1 MRPPPKRSLTI
12 LMPCLNEAETIGVC
26 VSKAKRFLDE
36 SGIDG
41 EVLIA
46 DNGSEDGS
54 QVLATDLGARV
65 INVPQRGYGAALIAG
80 IHGAKTDYIA
90 MGDADDSYDFL
101 SLDPFVAA
109 LDDGADLVMGNRFK
123 GGIEPGAM
131 PFLHRY
137 LGNPVLS
144 FIGRLFFQSP
154 IGDFHCGLRAF
165 RRESIKSLNL
175 RAPGMEFA
183 SEMVVKAT
191 VADLDIREVPTKLHQ
206 DGRSRK
212 PHLNTWSDG
221 WRHLKFLLTFSP
233 KWLFLYP
240 GMTLFSIGLAAM
252 ITLAL
257 HIQDDALVFFG
268 LHFGVSTMALSG
280 GLIVVGFQLVY
291 FWLVTRH
298 LAAVR
303 SLIPPSQLV
312 TRIRSAVT
320 LERQLLSGVLLI
332 AVGLGVIIT
341 ATLLWQSKQYGAEGS
356 QYFTFIIPAITAI
369 LTGVQILFGAFLI
382 FMIDE

>member
-1 MRPPPKRSLTI
+1 MRPLPKRSLTI

-26 VSKAKRFLDE
+26 VSKAKRFLNE

-54 QVLATDLGARV
+54 QMLATDLGARV
-65 INVPQRGYGAALIAG
+65 IDVPQRGYGAALIAG
-80 IHGAKTDYIA
+80 IHNAHTDYIV
-90 MGDADDSYDFL
+90 MGDADDSYDFVAL
-101 SLDPFVAA
+101 TPFIKA
-109 LDDGADLVMGNRFK
+109 LDDGAELVMGNRFK

-144 FIGRLFFQSP
+144 FIGRLFFKSP

-165 RRESIKSLNL
+165 RRESVNSLSL

-191 VADLDIREVPTKLHQ
+191 LAELDVREVPTKLHK

-240 GMTLFSIGLAAM
+240 GITLFSIGLAAM

-257 HIQDDALVFFG
+257 HIQDDALIFFG
-268 LHFGVSTMALSG
+268 LHLGVSTMALSG

-303 SLIPPSQLV
+303 SLVPPSQLV

-320 LERQLLSGVLLI
+320 LERQLLSGVLLLPLDW
-332 AVGLGVIIT
+332 VRS
-341 ATLLWQSKQYGAEGS
+341 LWPHWYGN
-356 QYFTFIIPAITAI
+356 PNN
-369 LTGVQILFGAFLI
+369 TGPKVRNISHSSFLQ
-382 FMIDE
+382 

>member
-1 MRPPPKRSLTI
+1 
-12 LMPCLNEAETIGVC
+12 MPCLNEAETIGVC

-80 IHGAKTDYIA
+80 IHNAHTDYIV
-90 MGDADDSYDFL
+90 MGDADDSYDFVAL
-101 SLDPFVAA
+101 TPFIKA
-109 LDDGADLVMGNRFK
+109 LDDGAELVMGNRFK

-144 FIGRLFFQSP
+144 FIGRLFFKSP

-165 RRESIKSLNL
+165 RRESVNSLSL

-191 VADLDIREVPTKLHQ
+191 LAELDIREVPTKLYK
-206 DGRSRK
+206 DGRSRQ

-240 GMTLFSIGLAAM
+240 GITMFIAGIVAM
-252 ITLAL
+252 IMLLQAGGTIIIWGLGFGASTLVL
-257 HIQDDALVFFG
+257 C
-268 LHFGVSTMALSG
+268 G

-291 FWLVTRH
+291 FWIISRH
-298 LAAVR
+298 FAAVR
-303 SLIPPSQLV
+303 KLIPPSRLV
-312 TRIRSAVT
+312 LNIRRVAT
-320 LERQLLSGVLLI
+320 LERQLIFGALLFS
-332 AVGLGVIIT
+332 VGLLMIIA
-341 ATLLWQSKQYGAEGS
+341 ATLDWKSNQYTLNVKD
-356 QYFTFIIPAITAI
+356 YFIFVVPGITAI
-369 LTGVQILFGAFLI
+369 MSGLQIMFGAFLI
-382 FMIDE
+382 FIIDE